1 MKKEKNIRIIF
12 AGAALLALF
21 IVWTVLVKCVDVQAI
36 GPNGS
41 AVGFAALNGFVHKL
55 TGANMVLYNITDWLG
70 IVPICFA
77 AAFGVL
83 GFTQLIKRKRL
94 LSVDASILVLG
105 VFYIVVIAIFVFF
118 EVCVVNYRPVLIE
131 GVMEASYPSSTTLL
145 VTCVMPTAAMQ
156 LKERITGLKAQRA
169 CSYIIYAFSVFMV
182 LARLISGVHWFTD
195 IAGGA
200 LLCAAL
206 VMLYRSAVLYFAE
219 KQA

>member
-1 MKKEKNIRIIF
+1 MKKERNIKFILTGI
-12 AGAALLALF
+12 ALIVLF
-21 IVWTVLVKCVDVQAI
+21 IVWTALVKCVDVQGI

-41 AVGFAALNGFVHKL
+41 AVGFAELNGFVHKL

-105 VFYIVVIAIFVFF
+105 AFYVVVIAIFVFF

-156 LKERITGLKAQRA
+156 LKERITGIKAQRA

-182 LARLISGVHWFTD
+182 VARLISGVHWFTD
-195 IAGGA
+195 IIGGLILSAG
-200 LLCAAL
+200 L
-206 VMLYRSAVLYFAE
+206 VAIYYGAVLYT
-219 KQA
+219 KK

>member
-1 MKKEKNIRIIF
+1 MKKERNIKFILTGI
-12 AGAALLALF
+12 ALIVLF
-21 IVWTVLVKCVDVQAI
+21 IVWTALVKCVDVQGI

-55 TGANMVLYNITDWLG
+55 TGVNMVLYNITDWLG

-105 VFYIVVIAIFVFF
+105 VFYVVVIAIFVFF

-156 LKERITGLKAQRA
+156 LKERITGIKAQRA

-182 LARLISGVHWFTD
+182 VARLISGVHWFTD
-195 IAGGA
+195 IIGGLILSAG
-200 LLCAAL
+200 L
-206 VMLYRSAVLYFAE
+206 VTIYYGSVLYT
-219 KQA
+219 KK

>member
-1 MKKEKNIRIIF
+1 MKKERNIKFILTGI
-12 AGAALLALF
+12 ALIVLF
-21 IVWTVLVKCVDVQAI
+21 IVWTALVKCVDVQGI

-77 AAFGVL
+77 AAFGVI

-105 VFYIVVIAIFVFF
+105 VFYVVVIAIFVFF

-156 LKERITGLKAQRA
+156 LKERITGIKAQRA

-182 LARLISGVHWFTD
+182 VARLISGVHWFTD
-195 IAGGA
+195 IIGGLILSAG
-200 LLCAAL
+200 L
-206 VMLYRSAVLYFAE
+206 VTIYYGSVLYT
-219 KQA
+219 KK

>member
-1 MKKEKNIRIIF
+1 MKKERNIKFILTGIT
-12 AGAALLALF
+12 LLVLF
-21 IVWTVLVKCVDVQAI
+21 IVWTALVKCVDVQEI

-105 VFYIVVIAIFVFF
+105 VFYVVVIAIFVFF
-118 EVCVVNYRPVLIE
+118 EVCVVNSRPVLIE

-156 LKERITGLKAQRA
+156 LKERITGIKAQRA

-182 LARLISGVHWFTD
+182 VARLISGVHWFTD
-195 IAGGA
+195 IIGGLILSAG
-200 LLCAAL
+200 L
-206 VMLYRSAVLYFAE
+206 VTIYYGAVLYT
-219 KQA
+219 KK

>member
-1 MKKEKNIRIIF
+1 MKKERNIKFILTGI
-12 AGAALLALF
+12 ALVVLF
-21 IVWTVLVKCVDVQAI
+21 IVWTALVKCVDVQGI
-36 GPNGS
+36 GPNVS
-41 AVGFAALNGFVHKL
+41 EVGFAELNGFVHKL

-105 VFYIVVIAIFVFF
+105 VFYVVVIAIFVFF

-156 LKERITGLKAQRA
+156 LKERITGIKAQRA

-182 LARLISGVHWFTD
+182 VARLVSGVHWFTD
-195 IAGGA
+195 IIGGLILSAG
-200 LLCAAL
+200 L
-206 VMLYRSAVLYFAE
+206 VTIYYGSVLYT
-219 KQA
+219 KK